1 MLLIF
6 SLTTASMFPVIYTWQ
21 PDVKR
26 YQTHTYTFWSPHN
39 LFFGKFPNKC
49 SFITFKRWLLRGRI
63 VAEIELSYKAST
75 TFF

>member
-6 SLTTASMFPVIYTWQ
+6 SLTTASMFPVIDTWQ

-26 YQTHTYTFWSPHN
+26 YQTHTHTIWPPHN
-39 LFFGKFPNKC
+39 LFFGEFPNKY
-49 SFITFKRWLLRGRI
+49 SFITFKGWPLRGRI
-63 VAEIELSYKAST
+63 VAEVELSYKAST